1 MGKVGKCVIVPQMD
15 MDKVAIKTHARDT
28 EKISLFTYPLILGRR
43 VRAPMIS
50 RKFSEHS
57 YLDKCK

>member
-1 MGKVGKCVIVPQMD
+1 MDVDKVGECVIKSQMG

-43 VRAPMIS
+43 AGAPMIS
-50 RKFSEHS
+50 RKFMNM
-57 YLDKCK
+57 LT